1 MALDSVVFV
10 PLKPAVV
17 GHVVANSIIEFLV
30 ILVVSARFASRI
42 YLGSGLGTDDW
53 LILVATVRQL
63 IPSLGRRRLTSYSD
77 LVYRAAD
84 SGWFMYTLLTIP
96 LLSHLR

>member
-10 PLKPAVV
+10 PLKPSVV

-30 ILVVSARFASRI
+30 ILVVSARFASRV

-53 LILVATVRQL
+53 LILVATVRKCL
-63 IPSLGRRRLTSYSD
+63 L
-77 LVYRAAD
+77 LVGKYETKKLFR
-84 SGWFMYTLLTIP
+84 SCL
-96 LLSHLR
+96 